1 MIGGI
6 FLIVL
11 FYFITLP
18 LLSGMKSRYPWF
30 SLQLMKKLYWYHI
43 FFALVYYV
51 YASFNPS
58 DSVAYYSR
66 SSSAYE
72 SWFDAF
78 QTGTPFID
86 FVGYPF
92 VHYFFFSYQ
101 MMMVLF
107 AWMGYWGFVYFYIF
121 FKENTR
127 FKNLIKG
134 VDLITLLIFLPNMH
148 FWTVSFGKG
157 SIIFM
162 GMGMAIFGLSKISRR
177 KIILLLG
184 LALVYYI
191 RPHVF
196 FLMAI
201 GILFGLVT
209 GRQNVPRYQKFL
221 VFGGTAVAL
230 FLMYNQIMTF
240 AHLDSENVMESF
252 DQFSSSRS
260 VELAKAGSGVDISN
274 YPLLLK
280 LFTFWFRPL
289 FIDSPG
295 VLGLIISFENLFY
308 LFLFGKLF
316 QKGFFVFLRKSSA
329 IVKTSIV
336 IFLATSLALSGTMS
350 NLGIIMRQKS
360 MVMYFLFFLIL
371 SFIDHKKGQQLLKR
385 KKPVEKQLAKLQTT

>member
-6 FLIVL
+6 VLIIL
-11 FYFITLP
+11 LYFITLP
-18 LLSGMKSRYPWF
+18 ILSSIKNRRSWF
-30 SLQLMKKLYWYHI
+30 SLKLMKNLYWYHV
-43 FFALVYYV
+43 FFALVYYI

-72 SWFDAF
+72 NWFAAF

-92 VHYFFFSYQ
+92 INYMFFSYQ

-107 AWMGYWGFVYFYIF
+107 AWLGYWGFVLFYIF

-127 FKNLIKG
+127 YKNLVKG

-162 GMGMAIFGLSKISRR
+162 GMGMAIFGLSKLNRR

-184 LALVYYI
+184 LTLVYYI

-209 GRQNVPRYQKFL
+209 GKQSVPLYQKL
-221 VFGGTAVAL
+221 IVFGGTAVAL
-230 FLMYNQIMTF
+230 FLMYNQIMSF

-252 DQFSSSRS
+252 DQFSSTRS

-274 YPLLLK
+274 YPLVLK

-308 LFLFGKLF
+308 VFITGKLF

-329 IVKTSIV
+329 IVKTSLV
-336 IFLATSLALSGTMS
+336 VFLATSLALSGTLS

-371 SFIDHKKGQQLLKR
+371 SFMDYKKGEQVIRR
-385 KKPVEKQLAKLQTT
+385 KKLSEKQVAKLQTI